1 MSSSQ
6 VPAGANPKIK
16 EMITSLDDDKI
27 DMLAATSVLQQQATD
42 IRTQHVNWQS
52 YYQSQMISQEDHKFI
67 TAFDV
72 SDGAAR
78 ERLLK
83 TDRNQCA
90 RTFLNLLGHVSK
102 DQTLQYILIL
112 IDDMLQEDRTRVE
125 IFHEYAARTKE
136 SVWGPFLNL
145 LNRQDGFITNM
156 TARIIAK
163 IACWA
168 QTPMERSDLNFY
180 LAWLKD
186 QLKVQNNEYIQSVA
200 RCLQMMLRIDEYR
213 FAFVSVDGISTL
225 LSVLSGRVNFQVQYQ
240 LIFCLWVLTFNPLL
254 AEKMNKFNVIPF
266 LADILS
272 DSVKE
277 KVTRII
283 LAVFR
288 NLIEKPEDGQ
298 VSKEH
303 CIAMVQCKVLKHLT
317 ILEQRKFDD
326 EDVTS
331 DVEFLTEKLQ
341 SSVQDLSSF
350 DEYAT
355 EVKSG
360 RLEWSPV
367 HKSKFWRENAQRL
380 NEKNYELLR
389 ILVHLLETSK
399 DPLVLSVASF
409 DIGEYV
415 RHYPRGKHVIEQLGG
430 KQLVMQL
437 LAHEDPNVRYEAL
450 LAVQKLMVHN
460 WEYLGKQLEKEQSGD
475 SKATPQISGKA

>member
-1 MSSSQ
+1 MASNLS
-6 VPAGANPKIK
+6 GADPKIK
-16 EMITSLDDDKI
+16 EILEDDKT
-27 DMLAATSVLQQQATD
+27 DMLAATSVLQQKATD
-42 IRTQHVNWQS
+42 IRNQKVNWQS
-52 YYQSQMISQEDHKFI
+52 YYQSRMVSQEDYNFI
-67 TAFDV
+67 VAFDV
-72 SDGAAR
+72 NDSQKR
-78 ERLLK
+78 EGLLRR
-83 TDRNQCA
+83 DRNQCA
-90 RTFLNLLGHVSK
+90 QTFLNLLGHVSK
-102 DQTLQYILIL
+102 DQTLQYILVL
-112 IDDMLQEDRTRVE
+112 IDDMLQEDRSRVE
-125 IFHEYAARTKE
+125 IFHEYANKKKE
-136 SVWGPFLNL
+136 PVWGPFLNL

-156 TARIIAK
+156 TSRIIAK
-163 IACWA
+163 IACWS
-168 QTPMERSDLNFY
+168 QTPMDRSDLHFY
-180 LAWLKD
+180 LTWLKD
-186 QLKVQNNEYIQSVA
+186 QLKSQNNEYIQSVA

-225 LSVLSGRVNFQVQYQ
+225 LSVLAGRVNFQVQYQ

-254 AEKMNKFNVIPF
+254 AEKMNKFNVIPI
-266 LADILS
+266 LADIVS

-288 NLIEKPEDGQ
+288 NLIEKPEDHQ
-298 VSKEH
+298 VAKEH
-303 CIAMVQCKVLKHLT
+303 CIAMVQSKVLKQLQ

-326 EDVTS
+326 EDIVA
-331 DVEFLTEKLQ
+331 DVDFLSEKLH

-389 ILVHLLETSK
+389 ILIHLLETSK

-415 RHYPRGKHVIEQLGG
+415 RHYPRGKNIIEQLGG

-460 WEYLGKQLEKEQSGD
+460 WEYLGRQLEQEAGAEKSVG
-475 SKATPQISGKA
+475 KGAAPVAGKA